1 MKKMLALLTAVILA
15 AGSVSAQTAATPMA
29 RPDGMAQD
37 RPNMTP
43 EQRADFLTQRLTK
56 QLSLSAEQT
65 PKVRAIALAQAQ
77 EMQNLRTRYATAD
90 TRQGMGQ
97 ELKTAQEKTDAQL
110 KQVLTADQYTRYT
123 QLRENRMDKHQ
134 NKRGSKLKVKS

>member
-1 MKKMLALLTAVILA
+1 MKKMLALLTAVILT

-29 RPDGMAQD
+29 RPDGAAQN

-77 EMQNLRTRYATAD
+77 EMQNLRSRYATAD

-97 ELKTAQEKTDAQL
+97 ELKSAQEKTDAQL
-110 KQVLTADQYTRYT
+110 KEVLTADQYTQYV

-134 NKRGSKLKVKS
+134 NKRGSKLKAKS

>member
-1 MKKMLALLTAVILA
+1 MLALLTAVMLA
-15 AGSVSAQTAATPMA
+15 AGSVSAQTAAAPMA
-29 RPDGMAQD
+29 RPDGTAQD

-43 EQRADFLTQRLTK
+43 EQRADFQTQRLIK
-56 QLSLSAEQT
+56 QLSLSTEQT

-77 EMQNLRTRYATAD
+77 EMQNLRTKYATAD

-97 ELKTAQEKTDAQL
+97 ELKSAQEKTDAQL
-110 KQVLTADQYTRYT
+110 KDVLTADQYTRYT